1 LPLDRIAAMNRSL
14 EMTSSFFWS
23 SPVVL
28 DEPARPVRFIRVARR
43 M

>member
-1 LPLDRIAAMNRSL
+1 MASMKRSL
-14 EMTSSFFWS
+14 EMTSSFFCS

-28 DEPARPVRFIRVARR
+28 DEPARPVRFMSVARR

>member
-1 LPLDRIAAMNRSL
+1 MTSMKRSL

-23 SPVVL
+23 SPVTL
-28 DEPARPVRFIRVARR
+28 EEPARPVRLTRVARR